1 MENLK
6 INLIVRAKNK
16 LFWMAFIPAVL
27 LAVQAI
33 AALFG
38 FQLDLQGLQAQ
49 LLAVVDAVFGVLIV
63 IGIVVDPTTKGVGDS
78 ERAMTYKAP
87 ATTTKG
93 GE

>member
-63 IGIVVDPTTKGVGDS
+63 VVVDPTTKGVGDS

>member
-1 MENLK
+1 MK

-63 IGIVVDPTTKGVGDS
+63 IGVVVDPTTKGVGD
-78 ERAMTYKAP
+78 
-87 ATTTKG
+87 TKQVMAYT
-93 GE
+93 EPRNDHASA

>member
-1 MENLK
+1 MEKLK
-6 INLIVRAKNK
+6 LNLIVRAKNK

-63 IGIVVDPTTKGVGDS
+63 VGVVVDPTTKGFGDTKQ
-78 ERAMTYKAP
+78 AMTYTEPRNDNAS
-87 ATTTKG
+87 A
-93 GE
+93 

>member
-1 MENLK
+1 MEKLK
-6 INLIVRAKNK
+6 LNLIVRAKNK

-63 IGIVVDPTTKGVGDS
+63 VGVVVDPTTKGFGDTKQ
-78 ERAMTYKAP
+78 AMTYTEPRNDHAG
-87 ATTTKG
+87 A
-93 GE
+93 